1 MPHRKQWTEEE
12 RFWEDNAM
20 LKHREIYDSDHDM
33 FRDSVRTFFARH
45 MHPHKEQWRK
55 DGIIPREFWTKAGEA
70 GLLCPSIPEEYGGA
84 GGDFRFNAIVDE
96 ELGYGGTAAGFSV
109 HSDICASYLLHYGS
123 EEMKKTW
130 LPKMAS
136 GEAVAAIAMTEPG
149 TGSDLQGIKT
159 TAKRDGNHYVINGQK
174 TFISNG
180 QHADIIIV
188 VAKTDP
194 DAGAKGT
201 SLILVEADREG
212 VSRGRNLEK
221 MGQKAADTSELFF
234 DSVRVPITNCIG
246 DEGMGFVYLMQE
258 LPQERLVI
266 AVAAAA
272 AAQHAFDITVDYV
285 KGRKAFGR
293 PIASFQNTRFKLAEM
308 KTEIEVGW
316 AFVDQ
321 CTRRHLEGKLDAQGG
336 AMAKLWLSE
345 MQGRVV
351 DQCVQL
357 HGGYGYMM
365 EYDIA
370 QHYVDARVQRIYGGT
385 SEIMK
390 ELISRFI

>member
-1 MPHRKQWTEEE
+1 MLEHR
-12 RFWEDNAM
+12 A
-20 LKHREIYDSDHDM
+20 IYQPEHEM
-33 FRDSVRTFFARH
+33 FRDSVRRFFQREL
-45 MHPHKEQWRK
+45 HPEKERWYREGIVPRDFWRK
-55 DGIIPREFWTKAGEA
+55 AGAA
-70 GLLCPSIPEEYGGA
+70 GLLCPGVPECYGGP
-84 GGDFRFNAIVDE
+84 GGDFRYNAIVDE
-96 ELGYGGTAAGFSV
+96 ELAYGGAAAGFSV
-109 HSDICASYLLHYGS
+109 HSDICAPYLLHYGS
-123 EEMKKTW
+123 EDLKQTW
-130 LPKMAS
+130 LPRMVT
-136 GEAVAAIAMTEPG
+136 GEAIGAIAMTEPG
-149 TGSDLQGIKT
+149 TGSDLQAVRT
-159 TAKRDGNHYVINGQK
+159 TAIRDGNHYIVNGAK

-180 QHADIIIV
+180 QNCDFVIV

-194 DAGAKGT
+194 GEGAKGV

-212 VSRGRNLEK
+212 FRRGRNLEK

-234 DSVRVPITNCIG
+234 DDVRVPITNCIG
-246 DEGMGFVYLMQE
+246 EEGKGFAYLMQE

-266 AVAAAA
+266 AVAAAS
-272 AAQHAFDITVDYV
+272 AAQHAFDITVRYV
-285 KGRKAFGR
+285 KERKAFGR
-293 PIASFQNTRFKLAEM
+293 PIAAFQNTRFKLAEM
-308 KTEIEVGW
+308 KTEIAVGW

-321 CTRRHLEGKLDAQGG
+321 CIARHLEGKLDAAGG

-365 EYDIA
+365 EYEIA
-370 QHYVDARVQRIYGGT
+370 RHYVDARVQRIYGGT

>member
-1 MPHRKQWTEEE
+1 
-12 RFWEDNAM
+12 M
-20 LKHREIYDSDHDM
+20 LKHREIYSSDHEM
-33 FRDSVRTFFARH
+33 FRDSVRTFFAREL
-45 MHPHKEQWRK
+45 HPHKERWNKQ
-55 DGIIPREFWTKAGEA
+55 GIIDRDFWTKAGAA
-70 GLLCPSIPEEYGGA
+70 GLLCPSMPEDYGGA

-96 ELGYGGTAAGFSV
+96 ELGYGGAAAGFSV
-109 HSDICASYLLHYGS
+109 HSDICAPYILHYGS
-123 EEMKKTW
+123 DDLKRTW

-136 GEAVAAIAMTEPG
+136 GDAIAAIAMTEPG

-159 TAKRDGNHYVINGQK
+159 TAIRDGNHYILNGQK

-180 QHADIIIV
+180 QLADIILV
-188 VAKTDP
+188 VAKTSADE
-194 DAGAKGT
+194 GAKGI
-201 SLILVEADREG
+201 SLILVEADRAG
-212 VSRGRNLEK
+212 FSRGRNLEK
-221 MGQKAADTSELFF
+221 MGQKASDTSELFF
-234 DSVRVPITNCIG
+234 DDVRVPITNCLG
-246 DEGMGFVYLMQE
+246 EEGMGFVYLMQE

-293 PIASFQNTRFKLAEM
+293 TVASFQNTRFKLAEM

-321 CTRRHLEGKLDAQGG
+321 CIHRHLEGKLDAQGG

-351 DQCVQL
+351 DQCLQL

-365 EYDIA
+365 EYEIA
-370 QHYVDARVQRIYGGT
+370 RHYVDARVQRIYGGT